1 MRKRVVSFVLCLLM
15 AVSAAIVGTTGVS
28 AAAARGPIKNNGTNG
43 IYIDILGYPYTNYA
57 NIADYGQWAYTD
69 QGCAWFASA
78 RVKELTGKGYTIYSG
93 YNWYNSTYAVFGFSR
108 GRTVKA
114 KAIACFANHVSVI
127 ERVDGDILT
136 ISEGGVQGTE
146 NAQYGHCH
154 ITTKSKADFEAG
166 NSGTGAFLGYVYLGV
181 TVGNEPLTKPAIST
195 DKTSYEVGDTVK
207 VSWAASSAN
216 SPLSHYWI
224 IITTP
229 SGATLVN
236 KRLDNA
242 TSYSFTATEE
252 GKYHVKTFA
261 TPVGSQSGEGSLTD
275 EVDVTVEKKAGKPEL
290 KVSAGTSVTDTIF
303 SWEAVENATGY
314 MVLVKK
320 TDGTLS
326 RYLQPLKG
334 ETSVKEILSA
344 GEYKAVVSAFSPS
357 GSETESDEVSFTV
370 KKQNS
375 GDSGWIYSDTRPTDW
390 ASGKYEIQRKYT
402 FEKASSEDLGDG
414 WTKGEFVETKY
425 ENKGE
430 PYWSN
435 IELETSDTRVL
446 LNYIYYHYCGGSN
459 GNNANF
465 TSTSSYPHYDSL
477 SKDAVNEQSVHAD
490 YDDARYKYYH
500 LVWKSG
506 GDAYC
511 NSNVSCDGSHGTHGN
526 RTYYWYKSSQY
537 QDKVRADYYSYT
549 NTTDW
554 TSALQTGYSKV
565 TYRYKLKEG
574 TSLILGDSN
583 LDGDVNI
590 KDATEIQKYLA
601 SLAQLSDNAKLCADA
616 QADGNVNIK
625 DATVIQKFIASLLPA
640 DTKVGTYI

>member
-28 AAAARGPIKNNGTNG
+28 AAAARGPIKGNGTNG

-57 NIADYGQWAYTD
+57 NIADYGQYAYTK

-78 RVKELTGKGYTIYSG
+78 RAKQLTGKGYTIYSG

-108 GRTVKA
+108 GSVPRA
-114 KAIACFANHVSVI
+114 KALACFANHVSVI
-127 ERVDGDILT
+127 ERVDGDVLT
-136 ISEGGVQGTE
+136 ISEGGVQGDE

-154 ITTKSKADFEAG
+154 IITKNRYTFEAG
-166 NSGTGAFLGYVYLGV
+166 NKGTGAFLGYVYLGV
-181 TVGNEPLTKPAIST
+181 AVDSEPLTKPAIST
-195 DKTSYEVGDTVK
+195 DKTSYEVGDTVN
-207 VSWAASSAN
+207 VSWTASSAN

-236 KRLDNA
+236 KRIDNS
-242 TSYSFTATEE
+242 TSYSFTVTEE

-275 EVDVTVEKKAGKPEL
+275 EVYVTVEKKAGKPQL
-290 KVSAGTSVTDTIF
+290 NVSAGTSVTDTVF

-314 MVLVKK
+314 LVLVKK
-320 TDGTLS
+320 ADGTLS
-326 RYLQPLKG
+326 RYLQPLNG

-357 GSETESDEVSFTV
+357 GSETVSDEVSFTV

-375 GDSGWIYSDTRPTDW
+375 GDIGWIYSDTRPTDW
-390 ASGKYEIQRKYT
+390 ASGRYEIQRKYT
-402 FEKASSEDLGDG
+402 YKKISSEDMGAG
-414 WTKGEFVETKY
+414 WTKTEFVETKF

-435 IELETSDTRVL
+435 IELATSDTRVL
-446 LNYIYYHYCGGSN
+446 LNYIYYHYCGSG
-459 GNNANF
+459 GNSANY
-465 TSTSSYPHYDSL
+465 TSISSHPHYDWI
-477 SKDAVNEQSVHAD
+477 SKDKVNEQSVHTD
-490 YDDARYKYYH
+490 VDDARYKYYH
-500 LVWKSG
+500 LTWKTG

-511 NSNVSCDGSHGTHGN
+511 SSGVSCDGSFGTHGN
-526 RTYYWYKSSQY
+526 RSYYWYKSCQY
-537 QDKVRADYYSYT
+537 QDMERADYYSYI

-554 TSALQTGYSKV
+554 TSALQTGYSEV
-565 TYRYKLKEG
+565 TYRYKLKDG
-574 TSLILGDSN
+574 SGLILGDAN

-601 SLAQLSDNAKLCADA
+601 VLVSLNEDAKLCADA
-616 QADGNVNIK
+616 ESDGTVNIK
-625 DATVIQKFIASLLPA
+625 DATAIQKYIASLLPA

>member
-1 MRKRVVSFVLCLLM
+1 MKRFISTLLCLLM
-15 AVSAAIVGTTGVS
+15 MVSVAVMGTASAD
-28 AAAARGPIKNNGTNG
+28 AAAARGPIKGNGTNG

-57 NIADYGQWAYTD
+57 NIANWGQWAYTN

-78 RVKELTGKGYTIYSG
+78 RVKELTGKGSNIYSG
-93 YNWYNSTYAVFGFSR
+93 YSWYNSTYATFGFSR
-108 GRTVKA
+108 GSVPKA
-114 KAIACFANHVSVI
+114 KALACFANHVSVI
-127 ERVDGDILT
+127 ERVDGNILT
-136 ISEGGVQGTE
+136 ISEGGVQGDA

-154 ITTKSKADFEAG
+154 ITTSTIANFEKG
-166 NSGTGAFLGYVYLGV
+166 NAGTGAFLGYVYLGV
-181 TVGNEPLTKPAIST
+181 TVASDPLTKPAIST
-195 DKTSYEVGDTVK
+195 DKTSYEVGDTVN
-207 VSWAASSAN
+207 VSWTASSAN

-236 KRLDNA
+236 KRIDNA
-242 TSYSFTATEE
+242 TSYSFTVTEE

-275 EVDVTVEKKAGKPEL
+275 EVDVTVEKKAGKPQL
-290 KVSAGTSVTDTIF
+290 SVSAGTSVSDTVF

-314 MVLVKK
+314 LVLVKK

-326 RYLQPLKG
+326 RYLSPLNG

-370 KKQNS
+370 EKQNS
-375 GDSGWIYSDTRPTDW
+375 SDSGWIYSDTRPTDW
-390 ASGKYEIQRKYT
+390 TSGRYEIQRKYT
-402 FEKASSEDLGDG
+402 YEKTSAEDMGAG
-414 WTKGEFVETKY
+414 WTKAEFVETKF

-446 LNYIYYHYCGGSN
+446 LNYIYYHYCGSG
-459 GNNANF
+459 GNSANY
-465 TSTSSYPHYDSL
+465 TSISSHPHYDWL
-477 SKDAVNEQSVHAD
+477 SKDNVNEQSVHTD

-511 NSNVSCDGSHGTHGN
+511 NSNVTCDGSHGTHGN
-526 RTYYWYKSSQY
+526 RSYYWYKSSQY
-537 QDKVRADYYSYT
+537 QDKVRTDYYSYF

-554 TSALQTGYSKV
+554 TSALQTGYSEV
-565 TYRYKLKEG
+565 TYRYRLKEG
-574 TSLILGDSN
+574 TSLIVGDVN
-583 LDGDVNI
+583 LDADVNI

-601 SLAQLSDNAKLCADA
+601 ALVSFSDDAKLCADA
-616 QADGNVNIK
+616 NLDADVNIK
-625 DATVIQKFIASLLPA
+625 DATEIQKFVASLLPA

>member
-15 AVSAAIVGTTGVS
+15 AVSAAIVGTTGAS

-43 IYIDILGYPYTNYA
+43 IYINILGYPYTNYA
-57 NIADYGQWAYTD
+57 NIPTWGVNAYTEL
-69 QGCAWFASA
+69 GCAWFASA
-78 RVKELTGKGYTIYSG
+78 RAKELTGKGSNIYG
-93 YNWYNSTYAVFGFSR
+93 GPNWYNNVYASLGFSR
-108 GRTVKA
+108 GRAVKA
-114 KAIACFANHVSVI
+114 KAIACFENHVSVI
-127 ERVDGDILT
+127 ERVNGNILT
-136 ISEGGVQGTE
+136 ISEGGVRGSA

-154 ITTKSKADFEAG
+154 ITTSTVSAFEEG
-166 NSGTGAFLGYVYLGV
+166 NSYTGNFLGYVYLGV

-207 VSWAASSAN
+207 VSWTASSAN
-216 SPLSHYWI
+216 SLLSHYWI

-290 KVSAGTSVTDTIF
+290 KVSAGTSVTDTVF

-326 RYLQPLKG
+326 RYIEPLKG
-334 ETSVKEILSA
+334 ETIAKEILSA

-375 GDSGWIYSDTRPTDW
+375 GDSGWIYSDTRPVDW
-390 ASGKYEIQRKYT
+390 TSGKYEIQRKYT
-402 FEKASSEDLGDG
+402 YEKISSEDMGAG
-414 WTKGEFVETKY
+414 WTKTEFVETKY

-435 IELETSDTRVL
+435 IELATSDTRVL
-446 LNYIYYHYCGGSN
+446 LNYIYYHYCGSG
-459 GNNANF
+459 GNSANY
-465 TSTSSYPHYDSL
+465 TSISSHPHYDWL
-477 SKDAVNEQSVHAD
+477 SKDKVNEQSVHTD
-490 YDDARYKYYH
+490 VDDARYKYYH
-500 LVWKSG
+500 LTWKTG

-511 NSNVSCDGSHGTHGN
+511 SSGVSCDGSFGTHGN
-526 RTYYWYKSSQY
+526 RSYYWYKSCQY
-537 QDKVRADYYSYT
+537 QDKERTDYYSYT

-554 TSALQTGYSKV
+554 TSALQTGYSEV

-574 TSLILGDSN
+574 TSLILGDAN

-601 SLAQLSDNAKLCADA
+601 VLVSFNEDAKLCADA
-616 QADGNVNIK
+616 EADGTVNIK
-625 DATVIQKFIASLLPA
+625 DATAIQKYIASLLPA